1 VAYEK
6 PFWRERGLNGML
18 QSDAP
23 PSEFISGDFTP
34 SEGRPGLL
42 AGFIEAH
49 NAMAW
54 TGRSMEERKKLVVDR
69 LVSFLGPE
77 AKRPI
82 DYEDQDWP
90 ADPWSRGC
98 YGPSMA
104 PGIMTT
110 VGKVIREPF
119 GRIHWAGTE
128 TSTRW
133 MGYIDG
139 AIRSGDRA
147 AAEVVARLSSVQR
160 R

>member
-1 VAYEK
+1 
-6 PFWRERGLNGML
+6 ML

-34 SEGRPGLL
+34 SEGRLGLL
-42 AGFIEAH
+42 AGFIEAR

-54 TGRSMEERKKLVVDR
+54 TGRPMEERKKLVVDR

-77 AKRPI
+77 AAKPI

-119 GRIHWAGTE
+119 GRIHLAGTE

-147 AAEVVARLSSVQR
+147 AAEVVARLSAVQR